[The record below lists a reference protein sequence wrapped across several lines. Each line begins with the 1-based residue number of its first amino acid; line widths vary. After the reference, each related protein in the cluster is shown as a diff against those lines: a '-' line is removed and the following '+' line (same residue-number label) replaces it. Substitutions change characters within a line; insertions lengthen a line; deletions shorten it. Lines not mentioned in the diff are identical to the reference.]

1 MANGD
6 EMVTVE
12 QLKLF
17 EDTKLSSSLKLVSGY
32 AIGTYSGIPIQNL
45 VMAKDPEDVGAGT
58 VQMGIDGD
66 HGNVQIIGLIGDSK
80 VAIQAT
86 TENEVAIMVEAENV
100 RAGIGVSNASPV
112 MVFGSKQILSITD
125 DASTG
130 DTNALAT
137 AKAVKDYVDANG
149 SSVDVATDEQANA
162 FLNSNIGPF
171 DIIEPEWASQG
182 WKWEATRQASTVD
195 AQTVHVDVTI
205 DISGSNMNDDTV
217 FFRVPPELAPSEA
230 MTFDNAAKDSGSL
243 PNSSGVRLDPDGNAY
258 TTRDVYFSTP
268 TVTFSYPN
276 PHPPTATGNEC
287 VTLSQFKTHAGGG
300 GRRERRWWRCR
311 CLLRWR

>member
-86 TENEVAIMVEAENV
+86 TENEVAIMAEAENV

-149 SSVDVATDEQANA
+149 SSVDVFFEGQERLSLSTPKVINVTD
-162 FLNSNIGPF
+162 LTTKYVLIG
-171 DIIEPEWASQG
+171 IVASSDGMGTSWYQ
-182 WKWEATRQASTVD
+182 KTL
-195 AQTVHVDVTI
+195 I
-205 DISGSNMNDDTV
+205 PISGY
-217 FFRVPPELAPSEA
+217 
-230 MTFDNAAKDSGSL
+230 
-243 PNSSGVRLDPDGNAY
+243 GVRDTGIHLNIECTDSAIE
-258 TTRDVYFSTP
+258 
-268 TVTFSYPN
+268 VTAINTS
-276 PHPPTATGNEC
+276 
-287 VTLSQFKTHAGGG
+287 SMD
-300 GRRERRWWRCR
+300 
-311 CLLRWR
+311 LRKVFGIK